1 MESKIGQHLQD
12 QLQKL
17 TKPVY
22 VVFPEAYAGS
32 IQDAITILKSYP
44 QIRPI
49 PLSPAILQTGL
60 FDPLIDLLCEE
71 FWQLTLQY
79 MKKQLAKG
87 RGSQEDV
94 DAFTKANAR
103 KALYNPLNL
112 ALMLTYKGYADA
124 EVGGFETSTA
134 EHSRKGLYIVNKDPL
149 QENIVCSV
157 TVEFAKPH
165 RIEDQHEGVIR
176 EQNFLTI
183 VDPAMG
189 KPSMEYGF
197 IAGVPLLK
205 SLLQAGS
212 ISQQVYQQS
221 LDKLTDEKNKYIQLK
236 VDQAIAALRMH
247 KLLTGEAPIGAFIT
261 HSTAGSDELS
271 PYIRFL
277 REDVIPAIVSG
288 LSKRKV
294 DDPLLADASFIAD
307 ECQVEAAADPR
318 IARKKASKTLH
329 AGYANVHVC
338 ASVVSA
344 NQHYKTF
351 LAYEDIF
358 SVICWTGFKKPI
370 FDLSRS
376 SPARDIVYSALM
388 AALTAKETPPAPDR
402 ELWFEKA
409 NEIYQKVHSYN
420 VLVVNPGSTSTKVAL
435 FHDRTVIFNSTID
448 HSKDKD
454 VPSMSDFERTTEFRM
469 HKIME
474 LLTKQNVDLKQVSCV
489 MGRGGLVDEIPD
501 SGVYEVNP
509 IMLEHLRTAR
519 NGIHASNF
527 GAILAKKL
535 AEQAGCHAYMSDP
548 VVLDEQTLYAKITGV
563 KGVMRRPRWH
573 ALNQKF
579 VAQKWSEEHKKSYN
593 SSNLIVVHLGGGISV
608 AAHRNGRVVDV
619 NNALDGEGPFAVNR
633 SGALTP
639 VQTMDLIA
647 KYGKEKV
654 YEIVTREG
662 GFAMLLGTQDFR
674 AIMSKVESGE
684 PETTT
689 YYNAFVYQ
697 LAKQICALLPA
708 FYPDQVD
715 QVIFTG
721 GMANS
726 KRFIQDIVLYL
737 PKELSAHHSVYA
749 GEFEMEAL
757 AYNGMKVLRGQEKP
771 KQYRPN
777 N

>member
-1 MESKIGQHLQD
+1 MESKIAQHLQA

-32 IQDAITILKSYP
+32 IQDALVMLKNYP
-44 QIRPI
+44 QIRTI
-49 PLSPAILQTGL
+49 PLSPAILQTGA
-60 FDPLIDLLCEE
+60 FDPLIDSLCDE

-87 RGSQEDV
+87 RGTQEEIDT
-94 DAFTKANAR
+94 FTKDSAR
-103 KALYNPLNL
+103 KLLYNPLNL
-112 ALMLTYKGYADA
+112 SLMLTHAGYADA

-134 EHSRKGLYIVNKDPL
+134 EHSRKGLYIVNKDPN

-165 RIEDQHEGVIR
+165 RIEDQHEGVLR

-197 IAGVPLLK
+197 ISGVGLLK
-205 SLLQAGS
+205 SLLQAGN
-212 ISQQVYQQS
+212 INEQTYQQS
-221 LDKLTDEKNKYIQLK
+221 TNKLLDEKNKYIQLK

-247 KLLTGEAPIGAFIT
+247 TLLTGEAAVGAFIT

-277 REDVIPAIVSG
+277 REEVIPAIVAG
-288 LSKRKV
+288 LAKRKD
-294 DDPLLADASFIAD
+294 DDPLLANASFIAD

-351 LAYEDIF
+351 LAYEDIL
-358 SVICWTGFKKPI
+358 SSICWTGFKKPI

-376 SPARDIVYSALM
+376 SPAKDIVYSALS
-388 AALTAKETPPAPDR
+388 AVLSAKETPSAPDR
-402 ELWFEKA
+402 EMWFQKA
-409 NEIYQKVHSYN
+409 NEIYQTTHSYH
-420 VLVVNPGSTSTKVAL
+420 VLAINPGSTSTKIAL
-435 FHDRTVIFNSTID
+435 FHDRTSVFNINID
-448 HSKDKD
+448 HSKDPN
-454 VPSMSDFERTTEFRM
+454 VPSLADFNRVTEYRLG
-469 HKIME
+469 KIME
-474 LLTKQNVDLKQVSCV
+474 LLAKQNVALQQISCV
-489 MGRGGLVDEIPD
+489 MGRGGVLDELPG
-501 SGVYEVNP
+501 GVYEVNA
-509 IMLEHLRTAR
+509 IMLEHLQTGR
-519 NGIHASNF
+519 NGIHASNL
-527 GAILAKKL
+527 GAMLAKKV
-535 AEQAGCHAYMSDP
+535 AEQVGCKAYIADP
-548 VVLDEQTLYAKITGV
+548 VVVDEQTLQAKITGV
-563 KGVMRRPRWH
+563 KGMMRRPRWH
-573 ALNQKF
+573 ALNQKY
-579 VAQKWSEEHKKSYN
+579 VAQKWAEENKKSYN
-593 SSNLIVVHLGGGISV
+593 SVNLIIAHLGGGISV
-608 AAHRNGRVVDV
+608 AAHHNGRVVDV
-619 NNALDGEGPFAVNR
+619 NNALDGEGVFAINR

-639 VQTMDLIA
+639 VQTLDLVA
-647 KYGKEKV
+647 KYGKEKL
-654 YEIVTREG
+654 YEIITREG

-674 AIMSKVESGE
+674 TILSKVESGE
-684 PETTT
+684 AEATT

-715 QVIFTG
+715 HVIFTG
-721 GMANS
+721 GMAFAT
-726 KRFIQDIVLYL
+726 RFIHDIVLYL
-737 PKELSAHHSVYA
+737 PKELASRYSVYA

-771 KQYRPN
+771 KTYQAGN
-777 N
+777 